1 MLPFKAMFR
10 QAFLLLP
17 LIQLATAVPAELQER
32 ESACIALD
40 TCPGANPPPAPAP
53 TPPAPTPTPPAP
65 APTPPPTTFGCLHEA
80 DPDGAQG
87 FCPSVA
93 ASGWC
98 VCSDSSTYAIET
110 GDDPCGYTSP
120 PAAGPTTLPT
130 TSCDGAGA
138 GLASTTATAPSATS
152 SGGRTKCNPSQCP
165 KYCSVSGD
173 QSTNPGEIP
182 SMKRRS
188 IVGIP
193 HDGIGLGRRFYEN
206 SNADK
211 FPYEL
216 LKQSYTT
223 NICPNK
229 GKNTYIWC
237 GLSTQRN
244 DYAAALQGLS
254 GCTTIFVAS
263 KNGVF
268 SSHIWEQD
276 EANSPKRDL
285 SPGVYKDTLS
295 DLKAALSPHKDDLSG
310 GEAFLII
317 PTNPDSNTTPDNP
330 ENYLYDVEIVNAI
343 LQAIQ
348 DAAGIEASV
357 KKYDPLDFE
366 TSDELGSNRR
376 GTFSFQFDPKYNNK
390 GESTRAYR
398 IIGEGT
404 VYSEK
409 TGL

>member
-32 ESACIALD
+32 ESACIALG
-40 TCPGANPPPAPAP
+40 TCPGEKP
-53 TPPAPTPTPPAP
+53 PPAP

-110 GDDPCGYTSP
+110 GANPCGYTSP

-130 TSCDGAGA
+130 TNCDGAGA
-138 GLASTTATAPSATS
+138 GPASATAFATASATAS
-152 SGGRTKCNPSQCP
+152 APSVQSTGGRTKCNPSQCP
-165 KYCSVSGD
+165 KYCSVFGG
-173 QSTNPGEIP
+173 QSTNPGEAP
-182 SMKRRS
+182 PKKRRS

-193 HDGIGLGRRFYEN
+193 HNEIGLHRRFYEN
-206 SNADK
+206 SNADQ

-223 NICPNK
+223 NICPNG
-229 GKNTYIWC
+229 GKNTYIWR

-263 KNGVF
+263 NKGVF

-276 EANSPKRDL
+276 EANTPKRDL
-285 SPGVYKDTLS
+285 SPGAYKDTLT
-295 DLKAALSPHKDDLSG
+295 DLKTALSPHKDDLSG
-310 GEAFLII
+310 GEAFVII
-317 PTNPDSNTTPDNP
+317 PTNPDSSATPENP
-330 ENYLYDVEIVNAI
+330 ENYLYGVDIVHAI
-343 LQAIQ
+343 LEAIQ
-348 DAAGIEASV
+348 DAAGIKASV

-366 TSDELGSNRR
+366 TSTELGTNRR
-376 GTFSFQFDPKYNNK
+376 GTFSFQFDPKYKKN
-390 GESTRAYR
+390 GETTKAYR

-404 VYSEK
+404 VLSEK

>member
-1 MLPFKAMFR
+1 MVPFKAIFR
-10 QAFLLLP
+10 QALLLLP
-17 LIQLATAVPAELQER
+17 LIQLAAAVPAKLQER
-32 ESACIALD
+32 ETPCIALG
-40 TCPGANPPPAPAP
+40 TCPGENSPPAPA
-53 TPPAPTPTPPAP
+53 T
-65 APTPPPTTFGCLHEA
+65 TPPPTTFGCLHEA

-110 GDDPCGYTSP
+110 GANPCGYTSP
-120 PAAGPTTLPT
+120 PAAGPTSLPT
-130 TSCDGAGA
+130 TNCDGAGA
-138 GLASTTATAPSATS
+138 GLTSTSAPAPSATS
-152 SGGRTKCNPSQCP
+152 SGRTKCNPSQCP
-165 KYCSVSGD
+165 KYCSVFGG
-173 QSTNPGEIP
+173 QSTNPGDIP
-182 SMKRRS
+182 SKKRRS
-188 IVGIP
+188 IIGIP
-193 HDGIGLGRRFYEN
+193 HNEVGLDRRFYEN
-206 SNADK
+206 SNADQ

-216 LKQSYTT
+216 LKKNYIT
-223 NICPNK
+223 NICPSG
-229 GKNTYIWC
+229 GKNTYIWR
-237 GLSTQRN
+237 GLSTQRQ

-268 SSHIWEQD
+268 SSHVWEQD
-276 EANSPKRDL
+276 EANTPKRDL
-285 SPGVYKDTLS
+285 SPGAYKDTLA
-295 DLKAALSPHKDDLSG
+295 DLTAALSPHKDDLSG

-317 PTNPDSNTTPDNP
+317 PTDPDSNATPDNP
-330 ENYLYDVEIVNAI
+330 ENYLYGVDIVNAI

-348 DAAGIEASV
+348 DAAGIEATV

-366 TSDELGSNRR
+366 TSTELGTNRR
-376 GTFSFQFDPKYNNK
+376 GTFSFQFDPKYNNN
-390 GESTRAYR
+390 GETTRAYR